1 MFPHPTSRKIAR
13 LQAFSR
19 KLLLM
24 RLTPAWELPCT
35 ANFPQA
41 IVIKMNFPA
50 KTGPETANSP
60 CFLPVIRE
68 YQGQSGRR
76 APLQPGLDPA
86 ELAPQQARMEPRRL
100 ELCECGSFA
109 GEDEAAGQFLP
120 RIAGV
125 AGEGDRPKGGGGG
138 LPLSQ
143 VTASVMSSHTSS
155 ARPASTALAE

>member
-41 IVIKMNFPA
+41 IVIKMNIPA

-68 YQGQSGRR
+68 NQGESARQ
-76 APLQPGLDPA
+76 APLQPGLDPT

-100 ELCECGSFA
+100 EMCQCGSPA
-109 GEDEAAGQFLP
+109 RE
-120 RIAGV
+120 
-125 AGEGDRPKGGGGG
+125 KGN
-138 LPLSQ
+138 LPLSPD
-143 VTASVMSSHTSS
+143 
-155 ARPASTALAE
+155 RPST

>member
-41 IVIKMNFPA
+41 IVIKMNIPA

-68 YQGQSGRR
+68 NQGESARQAPGSHVSDRVRGRLAGGFPARRLSGNVAPPASGR
-76 APLQPGLDPA
+76 A
-86 ELAPQQARMEPRRL
+86 
-100 ELCECGSFA
+100 
-109 GEDEAAGQFLP
+109 
-120 RIAGV
+120 
-125 AGEGDRPKGGGGG
+125 GGG
-138 LPLSQ
+138 Q
-143 VTASVMSSHTSS
+143 RCACSV
-155 ARPASTALAE
+155 P